1 MNANRFRFCAICLV
15 IILLASAVGIV
26 RGQSLWA
33 AESPKAQIRAF
44 LTQGVEK
51 GFNLDEKGAI
61 AEMTKAVEAD
71 KEDSLG
77 YALLALSNLFFYEMS
92 FDEKKRERDQE
103 SMQRFVSEA
112 LAKGEKRIA
121 KDPKDGGA
129 YFAMAVAR
137 LVKVRWD
144 ITRKNYLTAARGAQ
158 STQGYLEKAKELE
171 PENFDISF
179 AMGLLNYHIG
189 HLPGLTRFLS
199 SLFVSS
205 GDRQK
210 GLQELE
216 TAAQKGYLFKYLAK
230 AELLTAYANFE
241 KQPERA
247 LPLARELNERFPR
260 NYNILF
266 ALANVFSE
274 LSRSEEALSVAKEIE
289 NGIKSGIPPFRSE
302 LWPRHSQLMGRIYF
316 DKGEYAQASEYFK
329 QALQDHAPY
338 NARVRAWAL
347 VRLGMIHDARQERN
361 RAEEYYRKALEVEGG
376 EGTAQLAAKQYLNSP
391 YSPGERE
398 EKGH

>member
-1 MNANRFRFCAICLV
+1 MKANLFRFCAICLV
-15 IILLASAVGIV
+15 ITLLASAVGIL

-33 AESPKAQIRAF
+33 AESPKAQIRAS
-44 LTQGVEK
+44 LMQGVEK

-61 AEMTKAVEAD
+61 AEMTKAVQLDPE
-71 KEDSLG
+71 SPLG

-92 FDEKKRERDQE
+92 FDEKKREKEQA
-103 SMQRFVSEA
+103 SMLRFVSDT
-112 LAKGEKRIA
+112 LAKGEQRLD
-121 KDPKDGGA
+121 KDPKDRDA
-129 YFAMAVAR
+129 FFAMAVAR

-144 ITRKNYLTAARGAQ
+144 ITRKNYFTAARGAQ

-274 LSRSEEALSVAKEIE
+274 LSRSEEAFSVAKEIE
-289 NGIKSGIPPFRSE
+289 NGIKSGLPPFRSE

-316 DKGEYAQASEYFK
+316 DKGEYAKASEYFK
-329 QALQDHAPY
+329 EALQDHAPY

-361 RAEEYYRKALEVEGG
+361 LAEEYYRKTLEIEGG

-391 YSPGERE
+391 YSPGGRE
-398 EKGH
+398 EKGR

>member
-1 MNANRFRFCAICLV
+1 MNANSFRFCAVCLL
-15 IILLASAVGIV
+15 IILLASGVGFL
-26 RGQSLWA
+26 RRQSLGA
-33 AESPKAQIRAF
+33 AESPKAQIRAY
-44 LTQGVEK
+44 LMQGVEN

-61 AEMTKAVEAD
+61 TEMTKAVEAD

-77 YALLALSNLFFYEMS
+77 YAFLALSNLFFYEMS

-103 SMQRFVSEA
+103 SMQRFISEA

-121 KDPKDGGA
+121 KDPKDGDA

-144 ITRKNYLTAARGAQ
+144 ITRKSYFTAARGAQ

-171 PENFDISF
+171 PENFDISL

-199 SLFVSS
+199 SLFISS

-210 GLQELE
+210 GLEQLE

-230 AELLTAYANFE
+230 AELLTAYANLE

-247 LPLARELNERFPR
+247 LPLARELNGRFPR

-266 ALANVFSE
+266 ALGNV
-274 LSRSEEALSVAKEIE
+274 LSDLGRSEEAFSVAREIE
-289 NGIKSGIPPFRSE
+289 NGIKSGLPPFRPE
-302 LWPRHSQLMGRIYF
+302 LWPRHSQLLGKIYL
-316 DKGEYAQASEYFK
+316 DKGEYAKASEYFK
-329 QALQDHAPY
+329 QALRDHAPY

-347 VRLGMIHDARQERN
+347 VRLGMVHDARQERN
-361 RAEEYYRKALEVEGG
+361 LAEEYYRQALEVEGG

-391 YSPGERE
+391 YSPPDR
-398 EKGH
+398 K